1 MRRSAGT
8 PTILAAFV
16 AILGFSVAE
25 PARAQTAF
33 DFAFTS
39 IEGEVLPLSRYA
51 GKALLVVN
59 TASFCGFTKQ
69 YAALQELWARYRDR
83 GLVVLG
89 VPSNDFG
96 GQEPGSSEEIKEFC
110 EVNFGID
117 FPLSEKVAVRSPGA
131 HPFYVWA
138 RDRLGAEAAPRWNFH
153 KYLVDPEGR
162 LVAWF
167 PSAAE
172 QNSDAILSA
181 IDKTLPKAPGS

>member
-8 PTILAAFV
+8 RTILAAFV
-16 AILGFSVAE
+16 AILGFSVAGS
-25 PARAQTAF
+25 ARAETAF
-33 DFAFTS
+33 DFAFTG

-96 GQEPGSSEEIKEFC
+96 GQEPGSSAEIKEFC

-117 FPLSEKVAVRSPGA
+117 FPLTEKVAVRGPGA
-131 HPFYVWA
+131 HP
-138 RDRLGAEAAPRWNFH
+138 
-153 KYLVDPEGR
+153 
-162 LVAWF
+162 
-167 PSAAE
+167 
-172 QNSDAILSA
+172 
-181 IDKTLPKAPGS
+181 